1 MAKLDGSKI
10 VVIGGASGV
19 GFAVASAA
27 LEAGAEV
34 VVGSS
39 QAPRIQAAAEKLG
52 RGAKGQTVDVKD
64 EASVAAFF
72 EAAGPF
78 DHLIFTAGDWGHMF
92 GPTRDLDVEASK
104 ARMEVRFWGAARAA
118 KHAIRQIDKDG
129 SITLTGGMLAH
140 RPMPGAPLTTA
151 SAHTTEGLAMGLA
164 RDLAPIRV
172 NAPGPDPE
180 RAGPDHGRARD
191 QGLYRQPAAAARR
204 NRRGSGRGLPVPDA
218 RHLCD
223 RPSCA
228 GRRRRQLGLSALRYL
243 PLSRSARA
251 DRWGPLRVQAV

>member
-1 MAKLDGSKI
+1 MAKLDGAKV

-19 GFAVASAA
+19 GFAVAAA
-27 LEAGAEV
+27 AGMAGAEV

-39 QAPRIQAAAEKLG
+39 QAARVAAAAETLG
-52 RGAKGQTVDVKD
+52 RGAKGRTVDVKD

-72 EAAGPF
+72 EAAGAF
-78 DHLIFTAGDWGHMF
+78 DHLVFTAGDWGHMV

-104 ARMEVRFWGAARAA
+104 SRLEVRFWGAARAA
-118 KHAIRQIDKDG
+118 KYAIRQIAKDG

-172 NAPGPDPE
+172 NA
-180 RAGPDHGRARD
+180 
-191 QGLYRQPAAAARR
+191 
-204 NRRGSGRGLPVPDA
+204 V
-218 RHLCD
+218 C
-223 RPSCA
+223 
-228 GRRRRQLGLSALRYL
+228 LGLIMSEQARSLGEGVIKAFTANL
-243 PLSRSARA
+243 PLPRGGTVEEAAEAYLYLMRA
-251 DRWGPLRVQAV
+251 TYVTGQVVRVDGGGSLV

>member
-1 MAKLDGSKI
+1 MANLTGAKV

-19 GFAVASAA
+19 GYAVAEAA
-27 LEAGAEV
+27 LAAGAQV

-39 QAPRIQAAAEKLG
+39 QAARIAAAAERLG
-52 RGAKGQTVDVKD
+52 GGAKGHTVDVKD

-78 DHLIFTAGDWGHMF
+78 DHLVFTAGDWGHMF

-118 KHAIRQIDKDG
+118 KHAIRQIAKDG

-151 SAHTTEGLAMGLA
+151 SAHTTEGLALGLA
-164 RDLAPIRV
+164 RDLAPVRV
-172 NAPGPDPE
+172 NA
-180 RAGPDHGRARD
+180 
-191 QGLYRQPAAAARR
+191 
-204 NRRGSGRGLPVPDA
+204 V
-218 RHLCD
+218 C
-223 RPSCA
+223 
-228 GRRRRQLGLSALRYL
+228 LGLIMSEQVQNMGEAMIKNFTANL
-243 PLSRSARA
+243 PLPRGGTVEEAAEAYLYLMRA
-251 DRWGPLRVQAV
+251 TYVTGQVVRVDGGGSLV